1 MDSISSRGVTNMKR
15 FGWLIGIGI
24 ALIIVLAVVI
34 GLASTYNGLVKASQ
48 EVDGQWAQVETQYQ
62 RRFDLIPNLVNSVK
76 GAMQQEQ
83 EIFNA
88 IAEARTKYGSA
99 ATTDEK
105 AEAAG
110 ELESAISRLLVGM
123 ENYPELKAIQAVITL
138 MDELAGTENRISVE
152 RGRYNTL
159 VRDYNTR
166 IKSFPTMLLAGM
178 FGFSER
184 EYFESVPGA
193 NQPPVVDFG

>member
-1 MDSISSRGVTNMKR
+1 MKR

-88 IAEARTKYGSA
+88 IAEARTRYGSA

-110 ELESAISRLLVGM
+110 ELESAVSRLLLVM
-123 ENYPELKAIQAVITL
+123 ENYPELKSIQAVITL